1 MIAVL
6 FSDSS
11 PFSPPTRYL
20 WKTLLATLSCHIE
33 FVKKFE
39 LQNSDSKNSP
49 VTYAPKVYVRKSFIV
64 DTINLVYGERVCQC
78 FTQSFLGIPVH
89 ISTLYLSGTEGLRPW
104 FGAIS
109 GKSLEFNVARLA

>member
-1 MIAVL
+1 MIPLWYMRFWTGFPIVRKGKDWGNPYHGLFWEQSMIAVL

-11 PFSPPTRYL
+11 TVSPPTRYL
-20 WKTLLATLSCHIE
+20 WKTLLVTLSCHIE

-64 DTINLVYGERVCQC
+64 DTIKPIGRKDHDHG
-78 FTQSFLGIPVH
+78 LGPFKEKV
-89 ISTLYLSGTEGLRPW
+89 
-104 FGAIS
+104 
-109 GKSLEFNVARLA
+109 